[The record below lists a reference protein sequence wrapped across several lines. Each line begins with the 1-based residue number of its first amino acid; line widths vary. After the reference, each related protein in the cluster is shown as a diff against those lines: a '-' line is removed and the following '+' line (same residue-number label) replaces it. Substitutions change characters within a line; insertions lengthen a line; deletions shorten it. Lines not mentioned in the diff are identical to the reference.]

1 MQKCWTKFSKL
12 SNEGDIINLNYDVI
26 NRLSNINNNIKS
38 EIDDMENKIKNFI
51 HKINYIILNFQN
63 GSSKYN
69 EKQIYKVIQQKEELE
84 KLEIKLKVSIDKN
97 DIIEIKNKFKSIT
110 KTN

>member
-26 NRLSNINNNIKS
+26 NRLSIINNNIKS

-51 HKINYIILNFQN
+51 QKINYIILNFQN

-97 DIIEIKNKFKSIT
+97 DIIEIKNKFKSII